1 MVCYAKNR
9 QKHPAQVSFLEQS
22 LYIWFVETYIY
33 GFVKSCIYAISLLY
47 CVTQSVIL
55 CSTKMKI
62 QSILYKSRRAMFFIT
77 NRFSRKERNLPS
89 AFFYFVLQKAN
100 REEKVFMEFKKIKHI
115 RSSATGYRAKAA
127 ESFYGTDEAKFFFE
141 SPYRDNYDGYQEGD
155 DFVPDKIVDRFGRTI
170 LSLS

>member
-1 MVCYAKNR
+1 
-9 QKHPAQVSFLEQS
+9 
-22 LYIWFVETYIY
+22 
-33 GFVKSCIYAISLLY
+33 
-47 CVTQSVIL
+47 
-55 CSTKMKI
+55 
-62 QSILYKSRRAMFFIT
+62 
-77 NRFSRKERNLPS
+77 
-89 AFFYFVLQKAN
+89 
-100 REEKVFMEFKKIKHI
+100 MEFKKIKHI